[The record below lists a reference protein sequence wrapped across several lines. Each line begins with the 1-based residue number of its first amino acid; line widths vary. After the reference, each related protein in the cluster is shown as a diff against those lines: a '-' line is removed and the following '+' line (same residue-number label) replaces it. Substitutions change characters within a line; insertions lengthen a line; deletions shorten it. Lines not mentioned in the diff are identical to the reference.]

1 MGAVLLDMARAVAVE
16 AHLDR
21 GLCDGGSDG
30 GVGAGLADSSNI
42 GKDLGA
48 AVCSGVKVKAGKEV
62 LGSSVKGFCVTLKGV
77 PLLIGKC
84 MGAMSMVVLVC
95 TVMCTVVEAVEAG
108 GVSSRIGLGVEC

>member
-1 MGAVLLDMARAVAVE
+1 MLLDVAMLVASE
-16 AHLDR
+16 ADLAE
-21 GLCDGGSDG
+21 GLGDGGGNG

-62 LGSSVKGFCVTLKGV
+62 LGSSVKGFCATSKGV
-77 PLLIGKC
+77 PLLICKRV
-84 MGAMSMVVLVC
+84 GAMSVVVLVG
-95 TVMCTVVEAVEAG
+95 TVTCTVVEAVEAG